1 MNIIGRISEIESLTR
16 LCNSSRSEFL
26 MVYGRRRVGKTFL
39 IREFFNNRFA
49 FSVTGIARGNR
60 KEQLTNFYVSISR
73 YNENVGSKIPE
84 DWFEAFHLLE
94 ELLTM
99 SKDEKKVVFL
109 DELPWMD
116 TPKSDFVKALELFW
130 NSWASARHDI
140 FLIVCGSAASW
151 LVKNIVRNHGGLH
164 NRLTFKMKLQ
174 PFNLWET
181 KNYLNSKGIN
191 WENSM
196 IAECYMILGGIPY
209 YLDMLDRTKS
219 LAQNVDALFFS
230 ESALLQDE
238 YQNLYASL
246 FKKSEEYIHIV
257 ETLAKKKSGYT
268 RDEIIR
274 FTKLSD
280 GGGLTRKLEE
290 LEQCCFIRKYKAVG
304 DVSFTYQLIDFFSL
318 FYHSFLK
325 SGPTFD
331 SANWMHL
338 QGTSKYH
345 TWCGLSFERLCM
357 SHLPQIKK
365 ALGISGISTNTF
377 AFYNHN
383 TQIDMVIDRGDQMV
397 SLCEMKYTDQPFSI
411 TKAVADNLK
420 NKIECLKSKMKKRKG
435 ILVAMI
441 TTYPLKKNQL
451 AVNMIQNN
459 VLLDDLFCL

>member
-1 MNIIGRISEIESLTR
+1 M
-16 LCNSSRSEFL
+16 
-26 MVYGRRRVGKTFL
+26 
-39 IREFFNNRFA
+39 
-49 FSVTGIARGNR
+49 
-60 KEQLTNFYVSISR
+60 
-73 YNENVGSKIPE
+73 
-84 DWFEAFHLLE
+84 
-94 ELLTM
+94 
-99 SKDEKKVVFL
+99 
-109 DELPWMD
+109 
-116 TPKSDFVKALELFW
+116 
-130 NSWASARHDI
+130 
-140 FLIVCGSAASW
+140 
-151 LVKNIVRNHGGLH
+151 
-164 NRLTFKMKLQ
+164 
-174 PFNLWET
+174 
-181 KNYLNSKGIN
+181 
-191 WENSM
+191 
-196 IAECYMILGGIPY
+196 
-209 YLDMLDRTKS
+209 
-219 LAQNVDALFFS
+219 
-230 ESALLQDE
+230 
-238 YQNLYASL
+238 YASL

-397 SLCEMKYTDQPFSI
+397 TLCEMKYTDQPFSI

-420 NKIECLKSKMKKRKG
+420 NKIECLKSKMKKE
-435 ILVAMI
+435 L
-441 TTYPLKKNQL
+441 
-451 AVNMIQNN
+451 
-459 VLLDDLFCL
+459 